1 MKRIITCVT
10 AFTAALLLT
19 AADPAGSQQQQAASA
34 PEKADLSDLEKNPAK
49 YLGKTVTV
57 NGEVNAVLGPR
68 LFEID
73 EPNWV
78 DPDREVLVYTDA
90 PLAALV
96 DENDRVTVTGTL
108 TPFAEVKMERDW
120 GFSSLGPEVKARIR
134 TRPVLIAK
142 HLVDAK
148 GKRVME
154 IILDPSTPTGTTG
167 TEDSQAAINSID
179 SIAKATDTALVGR
192 KVVVSSA
199 KVDRVESNGAFWVKT
214 STGEPVY
221 VMPSNNKMK
230 VQAGQ
235 TVSIEGRVLR
245 SPDHLKAQT
254 KSVGPVYVYATSI
267 KSA

>member
-19 AADPAGSQQQQAASA
+19 AAAPARSQQKQPASG
-34 PEKADLSDLEKNPAK
+34 PEKVDLSDLEKNPAK
-49 YLGKTVTV
+49 YLGKTLTV
-57 NGEVNAVLGPR
+57 NGEVDAVLGPK

-108 TPFAEVKMERDW
+108 MPFAEVKLERDW
-120 GFSSLGPEVKARIR
+120 GFSSLGPDVKAKIS
-134 TRPVLIAK
+134 TRPVLVAK

-148 GKRVME
+148 GKKVME
-154 IILDPSTPTGTTG
+154 IILDPSAPTGTTG
-167 TEDSQAAINSID
+167 TADTQAAVSSTD
-179 SIAKATDTALVGR
+179 SIAKASDTALVGR
-192 KVVVSSA
+192 KVAIRSA

-214 STGEPVY
+214 SAGESVY
-221 VMPSNNKMK
+221 VMPSNDKMK

-245 SPDHLKAQT
+245 SPDQLKAQT
-254 KSVGPVYVYATSI
+254 KGVGPVYVYATSI
-267 KSA
+267 KAA

>member
-10 AFTAALLLT
+10 SFTAALLLT
-19 AADPAGSQQQQAASA
+19 AAAPAESQQKPAESA
-34 PEKADLSDLEKNPAK
+34 PAKVDLNDLEKNPAN
-49 YLGKTVTV
+49 YLGKTLTVT
-57 NGEVNAVLGPR
+57 GEVNAVLGPK

-73 EPNWV
+73 EPNWA

-108 TPFAEVKMERDW
+108 MPFAEVQMERDW
-120 GFSSLGPEVKARIR
+120 GFSSLGPEVKAKIR
-134 TRPVLIAK
+134 TRPVLVAK
-142 HLVDAK
+142 HLVDAR
-148 GKRVME
+148 GKKVME

-167 TEDSQAAINSID
+167 TEDTQAAITSVD

-192 KVVVSSA
+192 KVAIQSV

-214 STGEPVY
+214 SAGESVY

-235 TVSIEGRVLR
+235 TVNIEGRVLR
-245 SPDHLKAQT
+245 TPDQLKAQT
-254 KSVGPVYVYATSI
+254 KGIGPVYVYATSI
-267 KSA
+267 KAA

>member
-1 MKRIITCVT
+1 MKRIITSVT
-10 AFTAALLLT
+10 AFTAALLL
-19 AADPAGSQQQQAASA
+19 AAAVPARSQQSQPAAA
-34 PEKADLSDLEKNPAK
+34 PEKVDLSDLEKNPAK
-49 YLGKTVTV
+49 YLGKTLTV
-57 NGEVNAVLGPR
+57 NGEVDAVLGPK

-96 DENDRVTVTGTL
+96 DENDRVTVTGIL
-108 TPFAEVKMERDW
+108 MPFAEVKMERDW
-120 GFSSLGPEVKARIR
+120 GFSSLGPEVKAKIR
-134 TRPVLIAK
+134 TRPVLVAK

-148 GKRVME
+148 GNKVME
-154 IILDPSTPTGTTG
+154 IILDPSTPTGTSGAVDT
-167 TEDSQAAINSID
+167 QAAISSID
-179 SIAKATDTALVGR
+179 SIAKASDTALVGR
-192 KVVVSSA
+192 KVAIQSA

-214 STGEPVY
+214 SAGELVH

-245 SPDHLKAQT
+245 SPEHLKAQT

-267 KSA
+267 KAA